1 MSMDGARKARRSAA
15 ATASGIKNARTRKC
29 PRCLR
34 LAALS
39 TPVVWPG
46 VGRARKCNYCGH
58 EVGIIYGETFGYGV
72 TPEPGVRE
80 VARDA

>member
-1 MSMDGARKARRSAA
+1 MSGMDGARKARRSN
-15 ATASGIKNARTRKC
+15 ATSNAMRRVARSRKC

-39 TPVVWPG
+39 SPVVWPG
-46 VGRARKCNYCGH
+46 IGRARRCNYCGH
-58 EVGIIYGETFGYGV
+58 ECGTNYGEPFGYDA

-80 VARDA
+80 